1 MTARPAQR
9 MLAHAKT
16 QAVAAVMLETR
27 LSQGFKQVWV
37 AAQIGVTPTVLSRLE
52 HGHRPWSLALLFE
65 ACEVLDVNLKDVVD
79 LAEQRVQAA
88 RDGD

>member
-1 MTARPAQR
+1 MVQFPEQR
-9 MLAHAKT
+9 MLAHAKML
-16 QAVAAVMLETR
+16 AVAAVMLETR
-27 LSQGFKQVWV
+27 LSQGFKQLWV

-65 ACEVLDVNLKDVVD
+65 ACEVLDVHLKDVVD
-79 LAEQRVQAA
+79 LAEKRVLAA

>member
-1 MTARPAQR
+1 MSGQR
-9 MLAHAKT
+9 ELAHAKT

-27 LSQGFKQVWV
+27 KTQEIKQVWV
-37 AAQIGVTPTVLSRLE
+37 AGQIGVTPTVLSRLE

-65 ACEVLDVNLKDVVD
+65 ACEVLGVNLGDVVR